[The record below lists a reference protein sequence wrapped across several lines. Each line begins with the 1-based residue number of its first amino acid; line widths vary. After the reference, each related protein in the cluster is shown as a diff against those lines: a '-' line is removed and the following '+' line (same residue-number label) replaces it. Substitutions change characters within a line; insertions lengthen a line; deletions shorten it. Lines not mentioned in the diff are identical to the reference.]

1 MLHAGDSEVTDHALG
16 SEFHSFLLF
25 AGERIVSVLERGED
39 FVTCHRCWTCEG
51 EDRANGSQ
59 SERRFKL
66 VSGADHDLEADF
78 FLAGLQF
85 SHDGYG
91 GR

>member
-25 AGERIVSVLERGED
+25 AGERIVSVFERGVD
-39 FVTCHRCWTCEG
+39 FVTCHGCWTCEG
-51 EDRANGSQ
+51 ENRAYRSQ
-59 SERRFKL
+59 SERRLEL

-78 FLAGLQF
+78 FLACLQF
-85 SHDGYG
+85 SHDGY
-91 GR
+91 RRR